1 MLKEPTVEK
10 LKKLRLTAFVAEYD
24 VQSRDPT
31 FTTMSFDERL
41 AFLVDAEFDAR
52 DDKRLKTALRDA
64 KLRISA
70 ACIEGIDFPP
80 TRALEKSVVK
90 KLATGAWVRD
100 HQTVIISGATGT
112 GKTYIACALA
122 HDACRKGHRAL
133 YRRVPRMFEELR
145 LAKAEG
151 VTHKLLARFARAD
164 VLVLDDF
171 AMAPMAEVER
181 RDLLEILEDRYG
193 RQATILTSQLPPEK
207 WHDYLGDPNVAD
219 AICDRILHHSPRLM
233 LRGPSRRRDQPAT
246 LGELAG
252 AASRET

>member
-1 MLKEPTVEK
+1 MLKEPTIEK
-10 LKKLRLTAFVAEYD
+10 LKKLRFAAFVATYEA
-24 VQSRDPT
+24 QCRDAT
-31 FTTMSFDERL
+31 FTTMTFDERL

-64 KLRISA
+64 KLRISST
-70 ACIEGIDFPP
+70 CMEGIDFPP
-80 TRALEKSVVK
+80 SRALEKAVVK
-90 KLATGAWVRD
+90 RLATGGWVRD
-100 HQTVIISGATGT
+100 QTVIVSGATGT

-151 VTHKLLARFARAD
+151 VTHKLLARLARAD

-171 AMAPMAEVER
+171 AMAPMTESER

-193 RQATILTSQLPPEK
+193 QRATILTSQLPPEK

-233 LRGPSRRRDQPAT
+233 LKGPSRRKDPP
-246 LGELAG
+246 G
-252 AASRET
+252 AAT